1 MCVYVYAILLLWHL
15 CYKIYRKEKNKHMQ
29 KKLFEDETENNTSS
43 RPGLFLVDHLEWPQA
58 LNSFWGL
65 QVLMAER
72 NQQSFQR
79 NGQDTLGWHGS
90 ERSRLELTS
99 LFWVTESDVRRT
111 GFEPWLYVPSSVT
124 CDKQLCLWN
133 YSLSFTGWLWGL
145 WEGSQGTQ
153 CPAPSSLSGN
163 NNSHYWLCQGAR
175 SCQTFWS
182 AS

>member
-1 MCVYVYAILLLWHL
+1 MCMQFYCYDIYAIKYTEKKKINICKRNCLRMKQKTIHLAGLVFSWWIILSDPRLSTVSGVCRSWWQNEINSPSKGTARTLW
-15 CYKIYRKEKNKHMQ
+15 
-29 KKLFEDETENNTSS
+29 
-43 RPGLFLVDHLEWPQA
+43 
-58 LNSFWGL
+58 
-65 QVLMAER
+65 
-72 NQQSFQR
+72 
-79 NGQDTLGWHGS
+79 GWHGS

-133 YSLSFTGWLWGL
+133 YSLSFTGLLWGL

-163 NNSHYWLCQGAR
+163 NNGHYWLCQGAR